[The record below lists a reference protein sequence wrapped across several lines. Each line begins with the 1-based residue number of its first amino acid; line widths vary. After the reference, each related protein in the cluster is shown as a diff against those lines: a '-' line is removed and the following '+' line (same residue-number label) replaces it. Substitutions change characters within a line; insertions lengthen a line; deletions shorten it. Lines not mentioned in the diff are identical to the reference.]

1 MEKVDAI
8 YTLERLAHTETKWP
22 GTEETL
28 EALDMA
34 VKALRLIATV
44 DHFPDSTKMIHDS
57 DFVDTNKMVPLTLE
71 QLREKV
77 GQPVVIKYSYG
88 GPYTFVIVD
97 VRYVPHLGADKI
109 RLVFP
114 DGYITVNERDYG
126 TYFTTYAYPP
136 AHIDREAWEP
146 CRVCGQYEV
155 LGFRGWR
162 RKENILKPPDGS
174 GGCMYCPHCG
184 RPRNDKAW
192 DQLEQRLRGEQ
203 VDEQERGRSEAGDT
217 GPLLLPQEQCL
228 L

>member
-8 YTLERLAHTETKWP
+8 YTLERLAHTEAKWP

-136 AHIDREAWEP
+136 ANIGREAWEECESCRTCVSCLNSIVPYGESP
-146 CRVCGQYEV
+146 CKECSFREKECYEPRN
-155 LGFRGWR
+155 FC
-162 RKENILKPPDGS
+162 PD
-174 GGCMYCPHCG
+174 CG
-184 RPRNDKAW
+184 RPLTEEAW
-192 DQLEQRLRGEQ
+192 AELEQRLRGEQ
-203 VDEQERGRSEAGDT
+203 VDERERDQS
-217 GPLLLPQEQCL
+217 
-228 L
+228 

>member
-8 YTLERLAHTETKWP
+8 YTLERLAHTEAKWP

-34 VKALRLIATV
+34 VKVLRLIATV

-57 DFVDTNKMVPLTLE
+57 YFVDTNKMVPLTLE

-146 CRVCGQYEV
+146 CGACKNGEITIHVPEFRAMAVCNQHMDHEAFD
-155 LGFRGWR
+155 LTLR
-162 RKENILKPPDGS
+162 LKF
-174 GGCMYCPHCG
+174 CPWCG
-184 RPRNDKAW
+184 RPLTLEAW
-192 DQLEQRLRGEQ
+192 DELEQRLRGEQ
-203 VDEQERGRSEAGDT
+203 VDEQERGQSEAGDT
-217 GPLLLPQEQCL
+217 
-228 L
+228 

>member
-8 YTLERLAHTETKWP
+8 YTLERLAHTEAKWP

-114 DGYITVNERDYG
+114 DGYI
-126 TYFTTYAYPP
+126 
-136 AHIDREAWEP
+136 
-146 CRVCGQYEV
+146 
-155 LGFRGWR
+155 L
-162 RKENILKPPDGS
+162 
-174 GGCMYCPHCG
+174 
-184 RPRNDKAW
+184 
-192 DQLEQRLRGEQ
+192 
-203 VDEQERGRSEAGDT
+203 
-217 GPLLLPQEQCL
+217 
-228 L
+228 